1 VVAGDV
7 AGVDA
12 AAPAATRKPQGGK
25 RMDQVFP
32 ISKDL
37 VIPSRFVERK
47 WMRSQKAWRCL
58 VEIPTENELPSQLTG
73 LIDSQIEI
81 EIQGEINITIAPAFV
96 VDVPHKGKK
105 FFLSFETCFE
115 HQASIGPMITALPD
129 TNIIMTLRPYN
140 ADPAPEKKP
149 NDCPL
154 TPQEIKGLHVGFFR
168 NERFWEFLSSYLP
181 PSQSIGCETT
191 CKEKFKQH
199 INVASCKDINREEF
213 TALVD
218 RFNQWLK
225 R

>member
-1 VVAGDV
+1 
-7 AGVDA
+7 
-12 AAPAATRKPQGGK
+12 
-25 RMDQVFP
+25 
-32 ISKDL
+32 
-37 VIPSRFVERK
+37 
-47 WMRSQKAWRCL
+47 MRSQKAWRCL

-81 EIQGEINITIAPAFV
+81 EIKGEVNITISPAFV
-96 VDVPHKGKK
+96 VDVPHKAKK

-115 HQASIGPMITALPD
+115 QQASIGPMITALPD
-129 TNIIMTLRPYN
+129 TNITMTLRPYN
-140 ADPAPEKKP
+140 AAPEPAKKL

-168 NERFWEFLSSYLP
+168 NERFWEFLSSRLP
-181 PSQSIGCETT
+181 PSHSIGCETT
-191 CKEKFKQH
+191 CKEKFKQLL
-199 INVASCKDINREEF
+199 NVASCKDINREEF